1 VPRRT
6 VEQIQASIGG
16 RIRSY
21 RLDSNLSQEVVAS
34 KAGVNVRSLQR
45 LEGGAASSLETFI
58 RIVKALQLE
67 DWFDTLAIIPAI
79 NPLLM
84 VEDRPRQRARKKVA
98 RGA

>member
-1 VPRRT
+1 MPRQT
-6 VEQIQASIGG
+6 VEQIQASIGN

-21 RLDSNLSQEVVAS
+21 RLDSNLSQEVIAS

-45 LEGGAASSLETFI
+45 LESGAASSLETFI

-84 VEDRPRQRARKKVA
+84 VEDRPRQRARKKAA